1 MTELGLPQQ
10 ALQRALNRRDA
21 AAFTDSIQALRDEA
35 TAAFTSPLRPVARN
49 GGYYHDYFCPDHAA
63 ELIFDEHTPH
73 MHACPIDNRV
83 WSGVPFDDAWLWTAN
98 RRLAQRAFRLALLWR
113 LDGDAAHLAKAR
125 EILVDYARIYPDIH
139 SERDAPSVGKITHHA
154 MDESVWAI
162 PIAWACHWVWP
173 DLDEA
178 DRSLLQRDLLAAAAV
193 HIESQRVP
201 RIHNYENWLNAA
213 LATIG
218 TALGDKELV
227 RRVTEET
234 FGVTDQLA
242 RGVLDDGHW
251 YEGASSY
258 HYFTLGAA
266 LALAMARE
274 GQIDDLRGNPILRQM
289 FEAPLRIA
297 FPDDYI
303 PAINDCWYHSRV
315 TDEVGHGIPTGP
327 AFYEIASGWYP
338 SPEFGAVLTR
348 SYQDAPRSSVEALLY
363 GPDTVSEAP
372 SPERTESNENAS
384 GFAILR
390 PQLPLDYEGQLLLK
404 YGPHGGGHGHADKL
418 ALSIY
423 GGGDRWGADLGTP
436 GYGIAINDS
445 WYRHTLSH
453 SSIVIE
459 GEAQPPATGEALR
472 FRPVS
477 GAPFGIADAQ
487 VVWEQGP
494 YAAVYARRVVL
505 ARHGYFVVLTRVEAP
520 VERKVH
526 VVFHHAGTFC
536 AWPEETSYPA
546 DLPDNASY
554 AHLSE
559 ALAWPSGS
567 GTTIRIEA
575 PVGDE
580 TKTALTIATSPLAG
594 SQLITACSPGNPASA
609 LRATTIIENTSH
621 AFWTA
626 SAFVYGDV
634 TQTTI
639 NWGDLASADSIPT
652 LSLRRE
658 QHEESWSFNS
668 TTPADFMYPVDV

>member
-10 ALQRALNRRDA
+10 PLQRALGRQNA
-21 AAFTDSIQALRDEA
+21 AAFADSVQALRDE
-35 TAAFTSPLRPVARN
+35 TKAALASTLKPVARN

-63 ELIFDEHTPH
+63 ELVFDEHTPNA
-73 MHACPIDNRV
+73 HACPIDNRV
-83 WSGVPFDDAWLWTAN
+83 WSGLPFDDAWLWTAN
-98 RRLAQRAFRLALLWR
+98 RRLAQRALRLALLWR
-113 LDGDAAHLAKAR
+113 VDGDPVHLAKAR
-125 EILVDYARIYPDIH
+125 EILVGYAHIYPDVH

-154 MDESVWAI
+154 LDESVWVI
-162 PIAWACHWVWP
+162 PITWACHWVWP
-173 DLDEA
+173 DLEPA
-178 DRSLLQRDLLAAAAV
+178 DQNLLRQDLLEAAAI

-218 TALGDKELV
+218 TALGNNELV
-227 RRVTEET
+227 RRVTEDT

-274 GQIDDLRGNPILRQM
+274 GQNDDLRGNPILRKM

-338 SPEFGAVLTR
+338 SPDFEAVLTR
-348 SYQDAPRSSVEALLY
+348 SYRTSVRSSVEALLY

-384 GFAILR
+384 GFAVLR
-390 PQLPLDYEGQLLLK
+390 PQLPLECEGQLLLK

-423 GGGDRWGADLGTP
+423 GGGDRWGTDLGTP

-477 GAPFGIADAQ
+477 NSPFGIADAQ

-505 ARHGYFVVLTRVEAP
+505 ARDGYFVVLTRIESP
-520 VERKVH
+520 VQRKVH
-526 VVFHHAGTFC
+526 VVFHHAGTFSH
-536 AWPEETSYPA
+536 WPDGSSSAA
-546 DLPDNASY
+546 DLPTNDAY
-554 AHLSE
+554 AHLQE
-559 ALAWPSGS
+559 ASAWPSGS
-567 GTTIRIEA
+567 GATVQIEA
-575 PVGDE
+575 PVGGE
-580 TKTALTIATSPLAG
+580 TKTELVIATSPLPG
-594 SQLITACSPGNPASA
+594 SHLITARSPGNPASD
-609 LRATTIIENTSH
+609 LRSTTIIENTSQ

-626 SAFVYGDV
+626 ATFVYGDA

-639 NWGDLASADSIPT
+639 EWEGRVQAGTVPN
-652 LSLRRE
+652 LSVRRG
-658 QHEESWSFNS
+658 QHEESWSFTN
-668 TTPADFMYPVDV
+668 TTQADFIYPLDS